1 MARRFACQERL
12 PGRPLRKIRPSAC
25 QKPDLDAAGGARF
38 GSVRGDVDNGRSLA
52 QDHTWGFFKGRM
64 MITNHSKPPQQALLL
79 VLRRGRSRER
89 GRWALPEI

>member
-1 MARRFACQERL
+1 MRRVA
-12 PGRPLRKIRPSAC
+12 
-25 QKPDLDAAGGARF
+25 PDLGPCVEMSTTGAAWPKTTLGVSSREE
-38 GSVRGDVDNGRSLA
+38 L
-52 QDHTWGFFKGRM
+52 

>member
-1 MARRFACQERL
+1 
-12 PGRPLRKIRPSAC
+12 
-25 QKPDLDAAGGARF
+25 
-38 GSVRGDVDNGRSLA
+38 
-52 QDHTWGFFKGRM
+52 